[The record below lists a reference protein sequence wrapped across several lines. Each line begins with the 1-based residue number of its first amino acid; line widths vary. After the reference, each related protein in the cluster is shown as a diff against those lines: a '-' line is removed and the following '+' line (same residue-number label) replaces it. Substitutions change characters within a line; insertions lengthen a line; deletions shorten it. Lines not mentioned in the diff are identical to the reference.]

1 MEVLRRAEPEVW
13 GVAPF
18 TIGLWVG
25 QRVTPNTTDESHAA
39 IEKERDG
46 KSGTGVDPGP
56 VDQLPVVRFRDRSR
70 AGDKGRQGSRPNLRL
85 LW

>member
-1 MEVLRRAEPEVW
+1 MEVLRRAEPGVW
-13 GVAPF
+13 GDTPF

-46 KSGTGVDPGP
+46 KYGHGLDPGP
-56 VDQLPVVRFRDRSR
+56 IDQLSVVRF
-70 AGDKGRQGSRPNLRL
+70 
-85 LW
+85 